1 MFRQVE
7 MGSHLGGSFEFT
19 PMTLSVIE
27 GQSDHTITGLLR

>member
-1 MFRQVE
+1 